1 MPVAHPQRPEQTAL
15 HSIVVTTSD
24 ENETGEDVLDRI
36 RKVVNAK
43 ESGIAVERIRKAKD
57 RKVKVGCK
65 TNEER

>member
-1 MPVAHPQRPEQTAL
+1 M
-15 HSIVVTTSD
+15 
-24 ENETGEDVLDRI
+24 DRI